1 MVSSTIISLR
11 SDDIIENLLSVEFD
25 TPADRIQRVHLKIGN
40 YIHEY
45 SNTEN
50 KGDYERTHRSHR

>member
-1 MVSSTIISLR
+1 MTDLKP
-11 SDDIIENLLSVEFD
+11 LSQEEWE
-25 TPADRIQRVHLKIGN
+25 RLGN
-40 YIHEY
+40 YIHEC